1 MLFIFP
7 SLAKKP
13 VGSPPEF
20 TQPLKTEEVVEGVT
34 VKLTC
39 SLKGVPQPTIRW
51 LKDGEPVKT
60 SKLLKE
66 TFEGDVATLVFSKVE
81 LDDEGDYE
89 CVAENEFGS
98 ASCSAELLVNE
109 ADSKPEFS
117 KTMKDVEVELDSVGR
132 FDVQVSGVPMPT
144 VEWFKG
150 TEKIENEGKFS
161 LIHEE
166 EGLFSLVVDQVS
178 TDDGATYTCKAT
190 NDLGEVSCEAELRL
204 EPMIAPEFV
213 DDVESGP
220 INAEEGADVELVAV
234 VKGKPTP
241 DVEWYKDEKPLRK
254 TSRFDTRTRG
264 DTFSLVI
271 LNVTPDDSGL
281 YKCLAKSKRGNA
293 TKTFEVNVEGMF
305 HRLFI
310 P

>member
-13 VGSPPEF
+13 VVSPPEF

-66 TFEGDVATLVFSKVE
+66 TFEGDVATLVFPKVE

-89 CVAENEFGS
+89 CVAENEYGS

-109 ADSKPEFS
+109 ADSKPKFS
-117 KTMKDVEVELDSVGR
+117 ETMKDIEVELDGEGR
-132 FDVQVSGVPMPT
+132 FDVQVFGVPVPT

-161 LIHEE
+161 LIHEQE
-166 EGLFSLVVDQVS
+166 DLFSLVVDQVS
-178 TDDGATYTCKAT
+178 TDDVATYTCKAT
-190 NDLGEVSCEAELRL
+190 NDLGEVSCEAELKL
-204 EPMIAPEFV
+204 EPMTVPEFV

-220 INAEEGADVELVAV
+220 INAEEGGDVELVAV

-264 DTFSLVI
+264 DKFSLII

-281 YKCLAKSKRGNA
+281 YKCLAKSKLGSA

-305 HRLFI
+305 HGLFI

>member
-1 MLFIFP
+1 M
-7 SLAKKP
+7 
-13 VGSPPEF
+13 
-20 TQPLKTEEVVEGVT
+20 

-39 SLKGVPQPTIRW
+39 SLKGIPQPTIRW

-89 CVAENEFGS
+89 CVAENECGS

-117 KTMKDVEVELDSVGR
+117 ETMKDIEVALDNEGR
-132 FDVQVSGVPMPT
+132 FDVQVSGVPKPT

-150 TEKIENEGKFS
+150 TEKIENERKFIF
-161 LIHEE
+161 IHEE
-166 EGLFSLVVDQVS
+166 EDVFSLVIDQVS
-178 TDDGATYTCKAT
+178 TEDVATYTCKAT
-190 NDLGEVSCEAELRL
+190 NDLGEVSCKAELRL
-204 EPMIAPEFV
+204 WEPMIAPEFV
-213 DDVESGP
+213 DDGESGP
-220 INAEEGADVELVAV
+220 INAEEGGDVELVAI

-254 TSRFDTRTRG
+254 TSRFDIRTRG
-264 DTFSLVI
+264 DKFSFVI

-281 YKCLAKSKRGNA
+281 YKCLAKSKGGSA
-293 TKTFEVNVEGMF
+293 TKTFEVNIEGMF
-305 HRLFI
+305 HGLFI